1 LNYRET
7 HFAPV
12 MPLWIWFY
20 RHCNLLPSCPMASIG
35 MCPLGGCHAIAI
47 SSFLSHDRRRSF
59 WRIVHSAALPPNV
72 NREQATAHAFVFAF
86 ESTFCA
92 PAPFLSSLILA
103 RKPPVALLYKVQAFG
118 AGYRDMRIFF
128 SPINRLMFCM
138 KPEQTP
144 CCHQLDLHW
153 LPAASRP

>member
-1 LNYRET
+1 MNYRET
-7 HFAPV
+7 RCAPA

-20 RHCNLLPSCPMASIG
+20 RHCNLSPPCPMASIG
-35 MCPLGGCHAIAI
+35 MCPLGGCHAIATP
-47 SSFLSHDRRRSF
+47 SSLSRDRRRSF
-59 WRIVHSAALPPNV
+59 WKLVHSAALPPNI
-72 NREQATAHAFVFAF
+72 NRERAIAHDFVFAF
-86 ESTFCA
+86 ESTFLS

-118 AGYRDMRIFF
+118 AGYRDMRICF

-144 CCHQLDLHW
+144 CWHQLDLHW